1 MLVSGGVGDLC
12 GQQET
17 CTKIPFLNIH
27 RSKGGN
33 QSVSQVK
40 SRYVSNHDP
49 PCRPMFYMFFLLETS
64 IAILFDQRV
73 TVWPWVPLG
82 STSAKMIPT
91 FHRFSGIAMI
101 LFPYQIQ

>member
-1 MLVSGGVGDLC
+1 
-12 GQQET
+12 
-17 CTKIPFLNIH
+17 
-27 RSKGGN
+27 
-33 QSVSQVK
+33 
-40 SRYVSNHDP
+40 
-49 PCRPMFYMFFLLETS
+49 MFYMFFLLETS

-101 LFPYQIQ
+101 LFPYQIQWKKYCSQIVSFPQVLTGKKYLKH